1 MTAYETL
8 TIDFEAIDT
17 HYADTVTL
25 VSTDWL
31 QGDEDYATFAAAILD
46 AADADGLVSQNAV
59 RVLLLEDTID
69 GPRCAIEHHRYSSLW
84 SRACKEGL
92 ICRDGYDICTTSPT
106 GNNGR
111 MQRRYAIRET
121 A

>member
-1 MTAYETL
+1 MSAYETL
-8 TIDFEAIDT
+8 AIDFEAIDT

-25 VSTDWL
+25 VSTDWHA
-31 QGDEDYATFAAAILD
+31 DDDYARFTDAIR
-46 AADADGLVSQNAV
+46 ASVRGGVVSQNAV
-59 RVLLLEDTID
+59 RLHLLEDTVD
-69 GPRCAIEHHRYSSLW
+69 GPRCSIQHNRYSSLW

-111 MQRRYAIRET
+111 MQRRYALR
-121 A
+121 ASP